1 MGSTW
6 TDETTTVAS
15 GNVVLRLKVET
26 DPFEIACL
34 QSELAM
40 LRERHRA
47 LVLENAELRAMLAK
61 QKRKL

>member
-1 MGSTW
+1 M
-6 TDETTTVAS
+6 AS
-15 GNVVLRLKVET
+15 GNMTLRIKIET

-40 LRERHRA
+40 LQERHRA
-47 LVLENAELRAMLAK
+47 MILENAELRAMLAK

>member
-15 GNVVLRLKVET
+15 GNMTLRLKVET

-34 QSELAM
+34 QSELSM
-40 LRERHRA
+40 LQERHRA

>member
-1 MGSTW
+1 M
-6 TDETTTVAS
+6 AS
-15 GNVVLRLKVET
+15 GNVILRLKVET

-40 LRERHRA
+40 LQERHRA
-47 LVLENAELRAMLAK
+47 VVLENAELRAMLAK